1 MTIFWIVLLIVC
13 IWGLS
18 SSKSSNSKKS
28 NPSGN
33 QIVFKSNYT
42 RGGSLIIPQKLIFDR
57 DAVTL
62 VTNQGLYSFYTTTY
76 TQSIPNNRIT
86 GYRIS
91 RFLIGCNITIVGE
104 GFQNIVAVGY
114 TGDDADKIEGLI
126 KKIIR
131 G

>member
-1 MTIFWIVLLIVC
+1 MTIFWIVLIIVC

-18 SSKSSNSKKS
+18 SSKSSNSKTS
-28 NPSGN
+28 NFSGN

-42 RGGSLIIPQKLIFDR
+42 RGGSLIVPQKLIFDT

-62 VTNQGLYSFYTTTY
+62 ITNKGLDSFYTTTY
-76 TQSIPNNRIT
+76 THSIPNNRIT

-91 RFLIGCNITIVGE
+91 RFLVGCNITIIGE
-104 GFQNIVAVGY
+104 GFQNLVAVGY
-114 TGDDADKIEGLI
+114 TGDDADNIEGII

-131 G
+131 

>member
-1 MTIFWIVLLIVC
+1 VDFP
-13 IWGLS
+13 
-18 SSKSSNSKKS
+18 SNSKTS
-28 NPSGN
+28 NFSGN

-42 RGGSLIIPQKLIFDR
+42 RGGSLIVPQKLIFDR

-62 VTNQGLYSFYTTTY
+62 ITNQGLDSFYTTTY
-76 TQSIPNNRIT
+76 THSIPNNRIT

-91 RFLIGCNITIVGE
+91 RFLVGCNITIVGE

>member
-1 MTIFWIVLLIVC
+1 MTIFWIGLIFVFVYV
-13 IWGLS
+13 LS
-18 SSKSSNSKKS
+18 SSKSSNSKTS
-28 NPSGN
+28 NFSGN

-42 RGGSLIIPQKLIFDR
+42 RGGSLIIPQKLIFDK

-62 VTNQGLYSFYTTTY
+62 ITNKGLDSLYTTTY

-91 RFLIGCNITIVGE
+91 RFLVGCNITIVGE

-131 G
+131 

>member
-1 MTIFWIVLLIVC
+1 MIIFWIVLIIVC
-13 IWGLS
+13 IWRLS
-18 SSKSSNSKKS
+18 SSKSSNSKTS
-28 NPSGN
+28 NFSGN

-42 RGGSLIIPQKLIFDR
+42 RGGSLIIPQKLIFDK

-62 VTNQGLYSFYTTTY
+62 ITNKGLDSLYTTTY
-76 TQSIPNNRIT
+76 THSIPNYRIT

-91 RFLIGCNITIVGE
+91 RFLVGCNITIVGE

-114 TGDDADKIEGLI
+114 TGRDADKIEGLI

-131 G
+131 